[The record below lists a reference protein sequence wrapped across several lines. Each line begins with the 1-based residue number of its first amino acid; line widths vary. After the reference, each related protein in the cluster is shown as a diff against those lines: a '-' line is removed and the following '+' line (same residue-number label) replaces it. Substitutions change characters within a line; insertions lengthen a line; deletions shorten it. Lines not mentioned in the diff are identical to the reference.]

1 MAAADAQQLL
11 AAAAGQDQPTR
22 PMFAEGLVCQHQR
35 PAETCGDCRVER
47 VLAWLQ
53 KLEVTEVQ
61 RDGGS
66 TDGRVACAMEAV
78 MGSAKKFTFQHEKA
92 FKHRSQVEAIASH
105 CLQRLPKDS
114 DVVVELGA
122 GQALLGH
129 AVSVASGLPLVAI
142 DRRANADAFDPE
154 EHEEEEACSAEGPA
168 VARPSVRRV
177 VADISD
183 ETHWPSEGNVV
194 LLAKHLCGHASDI
207 AVEAAL
213 RLGSRLSLLCLAPC
227 CHARMRWQDLAPSSQ
242 QWFRD
247 AGFVGHGQEFQMLMK
262 LSSLARAGSAKQGG
276 SAPFSK
282 WPFRQRIVEA
292 AAASGTPAEVLI
304 ESLGR
309 KACRAVDE
317 ARLAMLRTAGFHA
330 ALAEYCAAGVSPD
343 NVLLLAVPEG
353 GQLFAAAAEGV
364 RAPEAALGSASSATG
379 ALLEIDPAMPGTFV
393 QRLASYLMEQQ
404 AAGGL
409 FPALWRVA
417 PATDK
422 LAAKSPGLLCLVASP
437 EQLPSLL
444 RQLAQCPLVQR
455 SAARLL
461 PFGHTADSLQHL
473 AAEAVQQLASEAT
486 FGGQAAAPLLRVAA
500 RPRSFEKEVVRQ
512 LSELGASDLL
522 SPARFTHTL
531 FVLPGDEAAVEA
543 APGVSSLRWS
553 LVGRSDLDPSAW
565 MYGCRGDGG
574 NASYWRFAEVAR
586 RWPQRLKCVRSV
598 AVWTDCSRHQDDS
611 SITAGKGSSSASGGG
626 EASWVVRW
634 VDQFLTPGI
643 PVTQLS

>member
-1 MAAADAQQLL
+1 
-11 AAAAGQDQPTR
+11 
-22 PMFAEGLVCQHQR
+22 
-35 PAETCGDCRVER
+35 
-47 VLAWLQ
+47 
-53 KLEVTEVQ
+53 
-61 RDGGS
+61 
-66 TDGRVACAMEAV
+66 MEAV

-330 ALAEYCAAGVSPD
+330 ALVEYCAAGVSPD

-393 QRLASYLMEQQ
+393 QRLANYLMEQQ

-473 AAEAVQQLASEAT
+473 AAEAVQQLAS
-486 FGGQAAAPLLRVAA
+486 GGQAAAPLLRVAA

-553 LVGRSDLDPSAW
+553 LVRRSDLDPSAW
-565 MYGCRGDGG
+565 LYGCRGDGG

-586 RWPQRLKCVRSV
+586 RWPQRLQGVRSV
-598 AVWTDCSRHQDDS
+598 AVWTDC
-611 SITAGKGSSSASGGG
+611 
-626 EASWVVRW
+626 
-634 VDQFLTPGI
+634 
-643 PVTQLS
+643 